1 MYQLLLTKRY
11 LTSKIM
17 PLLAALAVALC
28 TAMVIVVWSVMGG
41 FLVMLINSGRTL
53 AGDVSISWPI
63 TGFAYYEDLIKR
75 LEADPEVAAAT
86 PMIETYGL
94 IGLPD
99 GRTETVQI
107 KGIDGPSFSR
117 ATGYDD
123 ILFWRPINTP
133 HEKDPTRQDLRLGKH
148 NLWKRLL
155 DDGKR
160 LVRTE
165 VSKVDGK
172 AIERPAVVPG
182 ISVTGFN
189 FREPWGFYPGLP
201 YIRTTEGEKKPVDM
215 FMLPVDGTITLNVLP
230 MDSKGRA
237 IEMVARTFPVAN
249 EFHSGLYEIDHKT
262 VFVQLKALQDMLKM
276 NRAAKIDSTGGG
288 VKLSKN
294 PDEEEF
300 LEHAVISEDP
310 ARVTNVL
317 VRSKRESFDMA
328 DADRLADR
336 VAKIYR
342 EFAAAHEG
350 KVPEPT
356 SIRVLTWVDQ
366 NRTMIT
372 AVKKETALVL
382 FIFCFVSLTAVF
394 LVLAIFW
401 AMVSEKTRDIGVLRA
416 VGASRSGVAG
426 LWLLYGLAIGLAGS
440 AVGFALAYVVVT
452 NINGIHEWLG
462 QRLGLYIWDPK
473 VYYFTKIPSDLDPT
487 HVIIVLCGGLLASC
501 LGALWP
507 AARAA
512 RMNPVH
518 ALRFE

>member
-1 MYQLLLTKRY
+1 
-11 LTSKIM
+11 M

-53 AGDVSISWPI
+53 AGDVSITWPI
-63 TGFAYYEDLIKR
+63 TGFAYYDDLIKR
-75 LEADPEVAAAT
+75 LEADPDVAAAA
-86 PMIETYGL
+86 PVIETYGL

-99 GRTETVQI
+99 GRTETVSI

-117 ATGYDD
+117 VTGYNDT
-123 ILFWRPINTP
+123 LYWRPMDKQA
-133 HEKDPTRQDLRLGKH
+133 EKDTTRQDLRLSKH
-148 NLWKRLL
+148 DLWKQLFE
-155 DDGKR
+155 GGQK

-165 VSKVDGK
+165 ISKTDRRT
-172 AIERPAVVPG
+172 IERPAVVPG
-182 ISVTGFN
+182 ISVSGFN
-189 FREPWGFYPGLP
+189 FREPWGFYPGQP
-201 YIRTTEGEKKPVDM
+201 YIRTTEGNKKPVDM
-215 FMLPVDGTITLNVLP
+215 FMLPVDGTVTLNVLP

-262 VFVQLKALQDMLKM
+262 VFVQLNALQEMLKM
-276 NRAAKIDSTGGG
+276 NRAEKIDTSGTG
-288 VKLSKN
+288 VKLSAN
-294 PDEEEF
+294 PDEEAF
-300 LEHAVISEDP
+300 VSPKVVSEDP

-317 VRSKRESFDMA
+317 VRSKRESFDTA
-328 DADRLADR
+328 DAEKLAVR
-336 VAKIYR
+336 VGEIYA
-342 EFAAAHEG
+342 EFAAAHAG
-350 KVPEPT
+350 KVPET
-356 SIRVLTWVDQ
+356 TQIRILTWVDQ

-440 AVGFALAYVVVT
+440 AVGFVLAYLVVT

-462 QRLGLYIWDPK
+462 QKLGLYIWDPR
-473 VYYFTKIPSDLDPT
+473 VYYFTRIPSQLDPN
-487 HVIIVLCGGLLASC
+487 HVMIVLCGGLIASC

-512 RMNPVH
+512 RMNPVQ